1 MSHRL
6 HNHSMDGGDCLS
18 AEPQTFTPSIPSS
31 WQTLAPTSCTL
42 TPVMS
47 TSVLAVT
54 VTSTSIDVVPSPSVE
69 PIFVD
74 TEPASSITI
83 AAIIGGTVV
92 GVALLAL
99 LLTCIVVRSRRTG
112 RILSVTP
119 FNLSSTA
126 QRNIAVPSL
135 LNGRGTFIIQRPAQ
149 DSRDGSP
156 STPSRVDPI
165 SFQLPNDCDTS
176 PSTVARR
183 RRFYELEKL
192 YPSRAHSTDGY
203 RHDNGDNR
211 AEHIVACDRS
221 REPSEELPAYPRSM
235 ESSRSREADHDDHD
249 VLPYKH

>member
-6 HNHSMDGGDCLS
+6 HNPSMDVDRPSG
-18 AEPQTFTPSIPSS
+18 EPQTPTPNISLS
-31 WQTLAPTSCTL
+31 WQTLAPTSYSL
-42 TPVMS
+42 TPAMS
-47 TSVLAVT
+47 TSVLIVPVT
-54 VTSTSIDVVPSPSVE
+54 LTKIDVFPSPSVE
-69 PIFVD
+69 SIFV
-74 TEPASSITI
+74 EIEHASPITM
-83 AAIIGGTVV
+83 AAVIGGTVV

-99 LLTCIVVRSRRTG
+99 LLACIVVRSRRTG
-112 RILSVTP
+112 QILSMTP

-135 LNGRGTFIIQRPAQ
+135 LSGRGTFIIQRPAQ

-165 SFQLPNDCDTS
+165 SYQLPNNCDTS

-192 YPSRAHSTDGY
+192 YPSCAHSPDDY
-203 RHDNGDNR
+203 RHDNVDNR
-211 AEHIVACDRS
+211 AEHIVASDYS

-249 VLPYKH
+249 VLPSL

>member
-6 HNHSMDGGDCLS
+6 HNPSMDVDCLS
-18 AEPQTFTPSIPSS
+18 GEPQTPTPNISVS
-31 WQTLAPTSCTL
+31 WQTLAPPSYSLTPAMSPSVLTVPVTL
-42 TPVMS
+42 TN
-47 TSVLAVT
+47 
-54 VTSTSIDVVPSPSVE
+54 IDVFPSPSVE
-69 PIFVD
+69 PVLVEI
-74 TEPASSITI
+74 EPASPMTM
-83 AAIIGGTVV
+83 AAIIGETVV

-112 RILSVTP
+112 RISSVTP

-126 QRNIAVPSL
+126 QRNIAIPSPL
-135 LNGRGTFIIQRPAQ
+135 SDRGTFIIQHPAQ

-165 SFQLPNDCDTS
+165 LFQLPNDSNTS

-192 YPSRAHSTDGY
+192 YPSCAHSPGY

-211 AEHIVACDRS
+211 AEHMVACDHS

-249 VLPYKH
+249 VLPSL

>member
-1 MSHRL
+1 
-6 HNHSMDGGDCLS
+6 MDGGDCLS
-18 AEPQTFTPSIPSS
+18 AEPQTFTPNISLS
-31 WQTLAPTSCTL
+31 WQTLAPTSYSL
-42 TPVMS
+42 TPAMS
-47 TSVLAVT
+47 TSVITL
-54 VTSTSIDVVPSPSVE
+54 TSIDVFPSPSVE

-74 TEPASSITI
+74 IQPASSITM

-112 RILSVTP
+112 QRSSVTP

-126 QRNIAVPSL
+126 QRNIAVPSPL
-135 LNGRGTFIIQRPAQ
+135 SGRETFIIQPEYLDSCTTQ
-149 DSRDGSP
+149 NSRDGSP

-165 SFQLPNDCDTS
+165 PFQLFNDSSTS

-192 YPSRAHSTDGY
+192 YPSCAHSPDGY
-203 RHDNGDNR
+203 RHDSGDNR
-211 AEHIVACDRS
+211 AEHIVASDRS

-235 ESSRSREADHDDHD
+235 ESSRSREADYDDHD
-249 VLPYKH
+249 VLPSL